1 MSGKNCAKKSDIGGQ
16 AVIEG
21 VMMRGKK
28 SMAIAVRDSDGCI
41 RLETKRLQPPDSRL
55 SKIPVLRGVINFIS
69 TMVMGIN
76 TLMRSADVFG
86 EAEPTKFEKWM
97 AKKFKI
103 NLMTAVTIISLFLGI
118 GLAIALFVLLPTFLT
133 DMIYLLAG
141 ISKDVHPVLY
151 SVIVG
156 VIKIIIL
163 LCYLLAVSLIKDIK
177 RTFMYHGAEHK
188 TINCYESGQEL
199 TVSNIQKHTTLH
211 NRCGTTFLFYV
222 IFLSIIVF
230 IVLQSLL
237 SFSIIDNYLV
247 QVGIRIL
254 AIPLVAGIAYEL
266 FKFLAKHD
274 WKIFMPLKLPGL
286 LLQKI
291 TTKEPDDQMVEVA
304 LTAFN
309 AALEMDSDDSIQ
321 EVKFATAQKREDVEK
336 TLMDM
341 FEKANISQPR
351 ANIDWIIAHVL
362 KTERNKIITVNTISA
377 KDYQT
382 IIALAKKRAEGM
394 PLQYVL
400 GETHYYGYKIKLN
413 QDVLIPRFETEIL
426 VEEALKKITP
436 QSSIL
441 DLCTGS
447 GCIAIAVQKK
457 SGCKVTAADISEKA
471 VKSAKSNAEEN
482 NAEIEFIVSDM
493 FENLGGRK
501 FDIIISNPPYIKSAD
516 IGGLEREVKGY
527 EPLSAIDGGE
537 DGLKYYKIIAE
548 NAEDYLNDGGS
559 ILLEIGYNQS
569 GEVKKLFSEYKNI
582 EIIKDLDGIDRILII
597 SGRDIND

>member
-1 MSGKNCAKKSDIGGQ
+1 MSEKNCAKKSNIGGQ

-41 RLETKRLQPPDSRL
+41 RLETKRLQPPNSKL
-55 SKIPVLRGVINFIS
+55 SKIPVLRGIVNFIS

-97 AKKFKI
+97 AKKLKI
-103 NLMTAVTIISLFLGI
+103 NLMTAVTVISLFLGI

-133 DMIYLLAG
+133 DMIYLLAD
-141 ISKDVHPVLY
+141 ISKDVQPILY
-151 SVIVG
+151 SIIVG
-156 VIKIIIL
+156 VFKIIIL
-163 LCYLLAVSLIKDIK
+163 LCYLLTVSLIKDIK

-188 TINCYESGQEL
+188 TINCYESGQQL

-222 IFLSIIVF
+222 IFISIIVF
-230 IVLQSLL
+230 ILLQSLI
-237 SFSIIDNYLV
+237 SFSIIDNYLA

-304 LTAFN
+304 LTAFT
-309 AALEMDSDDSIQ
+309 AALEMDSDDSIK
-321 EVKFATAQKREDVEK
+321 EVKFATAKKREDVEK
-336 TLMDM
+336 TLADM
-341 FEKANISQPR
+341 FEKANISQPQ
-351 ANIDWIIAHVL
+351 ANIDWTISHVL
-362 KTERNKIITVNTISA
+362 NIERNKIITVKTISA

-382 IIALAKKRAEGM
+382 IIALAKNRAKGE

-400 GETHYYGYKIKLN
+400 KETQFCGYKINLS
-413 QDVLIPRFETEIL
+413 QDVLIPRFETEIIA
-426 VEEALKKITP
+426 EEAIKRIKP
-436 QSSIL
+436 QSSVL

-457 SGCKVTAADISEKA
+457 TGCKVSAADISEKA
-471 VKSAKSNAEEN
+471 VKLAKSNAAAN

-493 FENLGGRK
+493 FENLAGRK
-501 FDIIISNPPYIKSAD
+501 FDIIISNPPYIKSSD
-516 IGGLEREVKGY
+516 IDSLEREVKDY
-527 EPLSAIDGGE
+527 EPLSALDGGE
-537 DGLKYYKIIAE
+537 DGLKYYKIIAQ
-548 NAEDYLNDGGS
+548 NAKNFINDGG
-559 ILLEIGYNQS
+559 IIFLETGYNQS
-569 GEVKKLFSEYKNI
+569 EEVKELFSEYNNI
-582 EIIKDLDGIDRILII
+582 EVIKDLDGNNRILKI
-597 SGRDIND
+597 GGERH